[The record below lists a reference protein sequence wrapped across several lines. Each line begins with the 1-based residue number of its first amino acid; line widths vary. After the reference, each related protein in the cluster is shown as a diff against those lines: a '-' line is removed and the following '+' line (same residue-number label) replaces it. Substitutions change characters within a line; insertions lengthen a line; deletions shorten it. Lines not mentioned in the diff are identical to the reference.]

1 MVLNFRR
8 LIRLYLVIGFLT
20 VFYGCRDNNEKI
32 AVNKTGETLIERVL
46 APEGYEW
53 IIEDSGSFGE
63 FLQNIPLKK
72 DGSPILDY
80 NQKPISNQSEH
91 IAIIDLDVGT
101 KDLQQCADAVIRLRA
116 EYLFEQKKFDAI
128 SFHFTNEDSFS
139 WNDYKNGIRPKLES
153 TTRVSFKQVASE
165 DASYESF
172 RKYLDVI
179 FMYAGTISLHKE
191 TKKVRKNSEIKSGD
205 IIVTPGS
212 PGHAVI
218 VVGRAIN
225 KNGDIV
231 YLLAEGYTP
240 AQSIHVLTNSYKGK
254 INPWYELDVSK
265 PSTITARYLFKKT
278 NIRTYKD

>member
-1 MVLNFRR
+1 MILNCRKQVGLF
-8 LIRLYLVIGFLT
+8 LIIGFLT
-20 VFYGCRDNNEKI
+20 LFYGCEQSNSTI
-32 AVNKTGETLIERVL
+32 AINGEGEILIERVP

-53 IIEDSGSFGE
+53 IKEDSGSFGE
-63 FLQNIPLKK
+63 FLQNIRLKK

-128 SFHFTNEDSFS
+128 SFHFTNGDSFS

-153 TTRVSFKQVASE
+153 TTKVSFKKVASE

-172 RKYLDVI
+172 RRYLDVI

-225 KNGDIV
+225 GKKDIV

-240 AQSIHVLTNSYKGK
+240 AQSIHVLTNPYNGK

-265 PSTITARYLFKKT
+265 PSTTTARYLFKKT